1 MSRYGA
7 EWVESEE
14 GDILPPDE
22 AVGIDDTDRVDYDSL
37 VDVAT
42 AFVDAQDEPSKNY
55 VLEQSIALEYGSKYY
70 ETAALIKESLE
81 TSRAGGFSKGREVQ
95 LNGQWV
101 PAARF
106 ASGELYRLRGSGGLT
121 QKGFNELWDLLG
133 MPPQASGE
141 EKQVTTAGED
151 DSDKGRRH
159 IYQDVAKAAANDY

>member
-81 TSRAGGFSKGREVQ
+81 TSRAGGFSKAVKY
-95 LNGQWV
+95 N
-101 PAARF
+101 
-106 ASGELYRLRGSGGLT
+106 
-121 QKGFNELWDLLG
+121 
-133 MPPQASGE
+133 
-141 EKQVTTAGED
+141 
-151 DSDKGRRH
+151 
-159 IYQDVAKAAANDY
+159 